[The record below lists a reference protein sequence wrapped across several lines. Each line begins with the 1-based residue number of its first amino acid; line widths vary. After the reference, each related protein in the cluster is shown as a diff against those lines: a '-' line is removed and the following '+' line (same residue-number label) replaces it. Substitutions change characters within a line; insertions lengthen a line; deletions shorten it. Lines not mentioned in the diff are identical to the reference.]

1 MTLTDIEINNIS
13 KNISNYFYWDNIE
26 ATKQLI
32 KLFDQITKI
41 PLGAWQEYVK
51 LYDNHFYTY
60 STFKELVESEL
71 DQSDGLTE
79 KQCRRQLN
87 KSIWRLPCGWYV
99 QYV

>member
-79 KQCRRQLN
+79 KQCRRRDHVTIYQKQCRIL
-87 KSIWRLPCGWYV
+87 
-99 QYV
+99 